1 MATIDT
7 STFVFSYNKDP
18 KRKRI
23 DCYLENEIYIYVIYE
38 YDKRGRIRAIT
49 DNFVL
54 KVDYNGYSKGDI
66 ADKIEK
72 RFSYKKGAK
81 FPKHVK
87 RLFGSVGQRGIRN
100 TQLEFKAK
108 SSFEFNDKGQ
118 LFRIL
123 KNAVGEPKSIE
134 EFTYDYAKKT
144 IWIKSILYTKS
155 GDILEYTIE
164 NRYDELVDIQF
175 SLNLAE
181 RFHLPNID
189 NFRFRNNIIYSKM
202 IYGKNYKYKEYRG
215 KVAHEYEMSKEYN
228 EKGLIS
234 KSIKK
239 VIDHF
244 DKDKIGEVYT
254 SIYEYTCE

>member
-1 MATIDT
+1 M
-7 STFVFSYNKDP
+7 
-18 KRKRI
+18 
-23 DCYLENEIYIYVIYE
+23 
-38 YDKRGRIRAIT
+38 
-49 DNFVL
+49 
-54 KVDYNGYSKGDI
+54 
-66 ADKIEK
+66 
-72 RFSYKKGAK
+72 
-81 FPKHVK
+81 
-87 RLFGSVGQRGIRN
+87 
-100 TQLEFKAK
+100 
-108 SSFEFNDKGQ
+108 
-118 LFRIL
+118 
-123 KNAVGEPKSIE
+123 
-134 EFTYDYAKKT
+134 
-144 IWIKSILYTKS
+144 
-155 GDILEYTIE
+155 EYTIE